1 MLQNFD
7 HIYIFF
13 EKIQKLYEGIKF
25 QIKLEKQ
32 ETSQLCLLIS
42 LLVVCQYSQLQFIMV
57 LENVCLQ
64 FQVYSQI
71 QFTAK
76 SYKLIY
82 ASKVFGLKVAISIQ
96 KYCGRIFLGIFG
108 VIQKVRSLET
118 LNFNPTPIPCS
129 FLFVLHVPRQRTFAL
144 VSYQPS
150 FKKRFREVYEFPNKK
165 LGSEEKRINFFV
177 NST

>member
-1 MLQNFD
+1 M
-7 HIYIFF
+7 
-13 EKIQKLYEGIKF
+13 
-25 QIKLEKQ
+25 
-32 ETSQLCLLIS
+32 CLLIS

-82 ASKVFGLKVAISIQ
+82 GSKVFGLKVAISIQ

-108 VIQKVRSLET
+108 FIQKLRSLET

-129 FLFVLHVPRQRTFAL
+129 FLFVLRVPRQRTVAL

-150 FKKRFREVYEFPNKK
+150 FKKGSAKFMNFRIKNWGV
-165 LGSEEKRINFFV
+165 KRKELIFL
-177 NST
+177 

>member
-118 LNFNPTPIPCS
+118 LNFDPTPIPCS
-129 FLFVLHVPRQRTFAL
+129 SLFVLHVPRQRTFAL

-150 FKKRFREVYEFPNKK
+150 FKKGSAKFMNFRIKHWGV
-165 LGSEEKRINFFV
+165 KRKELIFL
-177 NST
+177 